1 MEPLTAVIFLITSYL
16 FGYVLSIRFFP
27 RFNNLLR
34 IASAYMVGTVISLW
48 LVFILSLVF
57 YRVTERAMVM
67 GFAITTVILLAFVIH
82 QRARFKSPLGLKPS
96 HVIFFTLAFVFSW
109 ILFSST
115 FDYDMKSHEIR
126 MSVLIWSDFGFHIP
140 LIRSFSLGD
149 NLSLENPLYA
159 HEIVRY
165 HFMFD
170 FMVGILEK
178 MGIPLD
184 YALNIPSALSYT
196 CLIVLI
202 YYFSKRLFFGSR
214 FVGFV
219 SVVLFL
225 FNSSLS
231 FVEFLKKY
239 PPESIGHL
247 VKSWWNLPGYVAFG
261 PWDGNIISAF
271 WNWNIYINQRHLAF
285 GYGLVLVALINYID
299 EYINK
304 QGDNDYF
311 QKVFIGL
318 ISGLLVFWHSGAFIC
333 LYGFLW
339 LFVLL
344 FPERKKGLLVIFV
357 ATLVALPQ
365 ILWLQ
370 QSSPAF
376 ESHFSLKIG
385 YLATSHLI
393 RFDFM
398 PFEFLNRA
406 VSFTISFLR
415 YWFFNLG
422 LGLVTIAASFFLVDA
437 QRKKVFIIFLSLFV
451 LGNLFRFSTEVAANH
466 KFFNLWII
474 LVNSFT
480 AYVVYRIFY
489 MGWWGRI
496 GSILLLICLT
506 ISGLVDAMPIKNTT
520 TIRLN
525 DVEKEP
531 LAKWIME
538 NTDKDSVF
546 LTTIRIYNPVSFTG
560 RRAMIGWPYFA
571 WSSGYT
577 KPNRERL
584 VKKIYQATSKEE
596 LCALLKGNGI
606 DYVIIEKQPENNSMF
621 KINRRFFD
629 RNFKPV
635 FSSRTSGLGERVFA
649 TKQMCEQGD

>member
-1 MEPLTAVIFLITSYL
+1 MEPLIAVIFLITSYL
-16 FGYVLSIRFFP
+16 FGYVVSVRFFP
-27 RFNNLLR
+27 GFKNLLR
-34 IASAYMVGTVISLW
+34 ISSSYIVGTLVSVW
-48 LVFILSLVF
+48 LVLITSLIL
-57 YRVTERAMVM
+57 YRITDGAIVI
-67 GFAITTVILLAFVIH
+67 GFTFTTAILLAFIIH
-82 QRARFKSPLGLKPS
+82 QRALFKSPLGLKPS
-96 HVIFFTLAFVFSW
+96 HVIFFTIVFVFSW

-115 FDYDMKSHEIR
+115 FDYDSKSHEMRIAG
-126 MSVLIWSDFGFHIP
+126 LIWSDFGFHIP
-140 LIRSFSLGD
+140 LIRSFSLGN
-149 NLSLENPLYA
+149 NLSLEHPLYA

-196 CLIVLI
+196 SLIILI

-219 SVVLFL
+219 SALLFL

-239 PPESIGHL
+239 PPKSIVNL
-247 VKSWWNLPGYVAFG
+247 IMSWWNLPGYVAFG

-271 WNWNIYINQRHLAF
+271 WNWNIYINQRHLALGF
-285 GYGLVLVALINYID
+285 GLVLVVLVNYID
-299 EYINK
+299 EHINK
-304 QGDNDYF
+304 EGDNDYI
-311 QKVFIGL
+311 QKAFIGL
-318 ISGLLVFWHSGAFIC
+318 ICGLLVFWHSGAFIC
-333 LYGFLW
+333 LYGLLW
-339 LFVLL
+339 LFALL
-344 FPERKKGLLVIFV
+344 FPARKKGLLVIFV

-370 QSSPAF
+370 QSSPNF

-385 YLATSHLI
+385 YLATNHLM
-393 RFDFM
+393 RFKFM

-406 VSFTISFLR
+406 VSFTVSFLR

-422 LGLVTIAASFFLVDA
+422 LSLITIVTSFFLVDT
-437 QRKKVFIIFLSLFV
+437 QRKKVFIIFLSIFV

-489 MGWWGRI
+489 IGWWGRV

-506 ISGLVDAMPIKNTT
+506 ISGLVDAMPIKNDT

-538 NTDKDSVF
+538 NTHKDAVF
-546 LTTIRIYNPVSFTG
+546 LTTSRIYNPVSFTG
-560 RRAMIGWPYFA
+560 RRAMTGWPYFT

-577 KPNRERL
+577 KPNREKL
-584 VKKIYQATSKEE
+584 VKKIYESTSKEQLCE
-596 LCALLKGNGI
+596 LLRENQI
-606 DYVIIEKQPENNSMF
+606 DYVIIEKQPEKDPAF
-621 KINRRFFD
+621 RINRRFFN

-635 FSSRTSGLGERVFA
+635 FSSRTSGLGEQIFA
-649 TKQMCEQGD
+649 TKEMCEQGD